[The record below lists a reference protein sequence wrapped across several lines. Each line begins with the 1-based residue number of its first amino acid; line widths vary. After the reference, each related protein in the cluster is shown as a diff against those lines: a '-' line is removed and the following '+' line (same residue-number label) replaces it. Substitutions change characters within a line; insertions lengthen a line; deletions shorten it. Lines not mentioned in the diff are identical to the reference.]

1 MRGPRSRR
9 IALLVVALVA
19 VGAGIAVYAT
29 GVLNRVE
36 HSSVDARFDVRGDR
50 KPNPD
55 IVIVEV
61 DDTTFHDLQRRWP
74 FPRSLHAQVIRRLA
88 AAGARAIGYDVQFTE
103 PTTVN
108 EDNALI
114 EAVKAAPRMVLSTTE
129 VDKHGHS
136 GVFGGDDVVRSVGA
150 RVGDAVDDT
159 DGDGVWRRFF
169 AAYQGLASFPVAVA
183 ERATGRPVD
192 RKRFDDGEAWIDY
205 AGPPDTYPIVP
216 FSRVLRGQVPPST
229 FKNRIVIVGMGAPT
243 LHDTHTTPTSGRGEM
258 IGPEVW
264 ANAVATLLDDF
275 PLRSTPGWLNVVLVA
290 LLGLV
295 VPAAGLRWGALRTLA
310 LGIGL
315 AAVFLVGA
323 QLAFNSGWITPV
335 IAPLLALALGAVGT
349 LGVVGFL
356 AALDRERTRTQFAR
370 FVPESVVDTVLA
382 QAHGARLGGVRTEA
396 TVLFCDLRG
405 STAMLERMSP
415 ERGIEV
421 INRYLTAMTDAVVA
435 HGGTL
440 AGFRGDGLL
449 ALFGVPLAQ
458 PDHADRALAAARE
471 MAGERLAAVNAAL
484 RAEGLEHDLEIG
496 IGVCSGE
503 LMAGNVGSDQR
514 MEYTAIGDPANV
526 ASRLEGLTKGTG
538 HRVFIADATKVLLH
552 DGAADGLVE
561 VDELQARGRSAPVRT
576 WTLAS

>member
-1 MRGPRSRR
+1 M
-9 IALLVVALVA
+9 
-19 VGAGIAVYAT
+19 
-29 GVLNRVE
+29 
-36 HSSVDARFDVRGDR
+36 
-50 KPNPD
+50 
-55 IVIVEV
+55 
-61 DDTTFHDLQRRWP
+61 
-74 FPRSLHAQVIRRLA
+74 
-88 AAGARAIGYDVQFTE
+88 
-103 PTTVN
+103 N

-295 VPAAGLRWGALRTLA
+295 LPAAGLRWGALRTLA

-315 AAVFLVGA
+315 AAVYVVGA

-576 WTLAS
+576 WTLA

>member
-136 GVFGGDDVVRSVGA
+136 GVFGGDAVVRSVGA

-405 STAMLERMSP
+405 STAHARAHEPRARD
-415 ERGIEV
+415 RGHQPLFD
-421 INRYLTAMTDAVVA
+421 RDDRRRRRPRR
-435 HGGTL
+435 H
-440 AGFRGDGLL
+440 AGRLPRRRLL